1 MSESRGIRAGDLMI
15 EHAMT
20 CQELV
25 ELITSYLDDA
35 LPAGDR
41 QRFERHLAVC
51 PGCGIYLAQMRMTLR
66 LLGRLSTET
75 IPETTQQELLA
86 AFRGLRHTDESR

>member
-1 MSESRGIRAGDLMI
+1 MI

-35 LPAGDR
+35 LPADVR
-41 QRFERHLAVC
+41 QRFERHLEVC
-51 PGCGIYLAQMRMTLR
+51 PGCGIYLEQMRMTLR
-66 LLGRLSTET
+66 LLGTLSAET
-75 IPETTQQELLA
+75 IPETTQQDLLS
-86 AFRGLRHTDESR
+86 AFRGLRHMGESR

>member
-1 MSESRGIRAGDLMI
+1 MI

-25 ELITSYLDDA
+25 ELITSYLDEA
-35 LPAGDR
+35 LPADIR

-66 LLGRLSTET
+66 LLGTLSTET

-86 AFRGLRHTDESR
+86 AFRDLRHMDESR

>member
-1 MSESRGIRAGDLMI
+1 MI

-35 LPAGDR
+35 LPADER

-51 PGCGIYLAQMRMTLR
+51 PGCGVYLEQMRATLR
-66 LLGRLSTET
+66 LLGTLSAET
-75 IPETTQQELLA
+75 IPETMQQDLLA
-86 AFRGLRHTDESR
+86 AFRGLHHTGESR